1 MNEPRAGTPWER
13 LEHET
18 VFRCPYYT
26 LERDLYRLPSGEARN
41 YHYVHTGGSATVIPE
56 RPDGRL
62 VLVRQYRYLMRRPSL
77 EFPRGGMQPGDDPLV
92 VARKELEEEAG
103 LVAGELREIGR
114 FAPYNGVSDETSY
127 VFLARQLTE
136 TSSRPE
142 ETEELTV
149 EVHGVPSL
157 QALARSGELLDGMTL
172 SALYLYLLR
181 R

>member
-1 MNEPRAGTPWER
+1 
-13 LEHET
+13 
-18 VFRCPYYT
+18 
-26 LERDLYRLPSGEARN
+26 
-41 YHYVHTGGSATVIPE
+41 
-56 RPDGRL
+56 
-62 VLVRQYRYLMRRPSL
+62 
-77 EFPRGGMQPGDDPLV
+77 MQPGDDPLV